1 MPRHLEP
8 DQVVE
13 AIEDAFRPLECRV
26 DLYDQGSRL
35 AFGVFDTDGALIM
48 PPSVWMARL
57 VRKPHRLQ
65 ARIYPLRKRV
75 ELEGYTLDPWTFPA

>member
-35 AFGVFDTDGALIM
+35 AFSVLDTDGALIM

-65 ARIYPLRKRV
+65 VRINPLRKRV
-75 ELEGYTLDPWTFPA
+75 ELEG